1 MEEYLIVKQKSRYPI
16 AIAALLLLLAL
27 GYLIKI
33 LLFSNDIPERYL
45 KPILVSQ
52 VSLPNVLKGIGTIE
66 PTQRE
71 LLSAPLKGNINTL
84 TIREGQAIKKGQVL
98 AKLTN
103 YELEQD
109 IHNASYEQLNLESQ
123 VAIDKS
129 NLAIKLSQIK
139 VDLSKAKMALQ
150 QQSLE
155 LNANKVLMEQGII
168 SAIRFKQSEMLY
180 KQSELEVNAK
190 NDELSLFKDA
200 FDQQLIALNN
210 KVNIAKNKLSY
221 LQRRQEQLTLTAN
234 FDGTVSQ
241 NLAKLGQAVTQ
252 GQSLFELIETD
263 NLLAKIQ
270 VPQYSSTQLKIDQ
283 KADIV
288 TPSGT
293 IAAKVD
299 YIDTVIRNGAI
310 NVFLVLNAPP
320 PSWLRSSQAIEAH
333 IYLEQSLVVQN
344 IKKPNDFD
352 NYSKWKV
359 YEITPSS
366 KAILTNINYKTT
378 EQDTLSFNETLQS
391 NYVLLLPAD
400 YATKNNFDLIGAFK

>member
-16 AIAALLLLLAL
+16 AIAALLLLAL
-27 GYLIKI
+27 GYLIKT

-150 QQSLE
+150 QQALE

-190 NDELSLFKDA
+190 NGELSLFKEA
-200 FDQQLIALNN
+200 FDQQLIALDN
-210 KVNIAKNKLSY
+210 KVNISKNKLSY

-270 VPQYSSTQLKIDQ
+270 VPQYSSTQLKIGQ

-310 NVFLVLNAPP
+310 NVFLVLDASP

-333 IYLEQSLVVQN
+333 IYLEQSLVAQN

-352 NYSKWKV
+352 NYSLWKI

-366 KAILTNINYKTT
+366 KAILTHINYKTT
-378 EQDTLSFNETLQS
+378 EQDTLSFDESLQG
-391 NYVLLLPAD
+391 NYVLLLPAA
-400 YATKNNFDLIGAFK
+400 YATQSYLDLKEVF

>member
-1 MEEYLIVKQKSRYPI
+1 VEKLLIVKQKSRYPI
-16 AIAALLLLLAL
+16 AIAALLLLLVL
-27 GYLIKI
+27 GYLIKVV
-33 LLFSNDIPERYL
+33 LFSDDIPERYL

-71 LLSAPLKGNINTL
+71 LLSAPLKGNIKTL

-150 QQSLE
+150 QQALE

-180 KQSELEVNAK
+180 KQSQLEVNAK
-190 NDELSLFKDA
+190 NEELGLFTEA

-210 KVNIAKNKLSY
+210 KVNIAKNKFNY
-221 LQRRQEQLTLTAN
+221 LQKQQEQLTLKAN

-270 VPQYSSTQLKIDQ
+270 VPQYSSNQLKIGQ

-310 NVFLVLNAPP
+310 HVFLVLNAPP

-378 EQDTLSFNETLQS
+378 EQDTLSFNETLKS

>member
-16 AIAALLLLLAL
+16 AIAALLLLAL
-27 GYLIKI
+27 GYLIKT

-150 QQSLE
+150 QQALE

-190 NDELSLFKDA
+190 NGELSLFKEA
-200 FDQQLIALNN
+200 FDQQLIALDN
-210 KVNIAKNKLSY
+210 KVNISKNKLSY

-270 VPQYSSTQLKIDQ
+270 VPQYSSTQLKIGQ

-310 NVFLVLNAPP
+310 NVFLVLDASP

-333 IYLEQSLVVQN
+333 IYLEQSLVAQN

-352 NYSKWKV
+352 NHSLWKI

-366 KAILTNINYKTT
+366 KAILTHINYKTT
-378 EQDTLSFNETLQS
+378 EQDTLSFDESLQG
-391 NYVLLLPAD
+391 NYVLLLPAA
-400 YATKNNFDLIGAFK
+400 YATQSYLDLKEVF

>member
-1 MEEYLIVKQKSRYPI
+1 MEEYLIVKQKKKAPFI
-16 AIAALLLLLAL
+16 IGTLLLLIAL
-27 GYLIKI
+27 GYLIK
-33 LLFSNDIPERYL
+33 LALFSDGIPARYL
-45 KPILVSQ
+45 KPILVTKIS
-52 VSLPNVLKGIGTIE
+52 SPNVLKGIGTIE

-71 LLSAPLKGNINTL
+71 LLSAPLKGNIKAL

-129 NLAIKLSQIK
+129 NLTIKLSQIK
-139 VDLSKAKMALQ
+139 VDLSKAQMALQ

-155 LNANKVLMEQGII
+155 LNANKVLLEQGII

-190 NDELSLFKDA
+190 NDELGLFKDA
-200 FDQQLIALNN
+200 FDQQLIALDN

-270 VPQYSSTQLKIDQ
+270 VPQYSSTQLKIGQ

-333 IYLEQSLVVQN
+333 IYLEKSLLVQN
-344 IKKPNDFD
+344 IPKPNDFD
-352 NYSKWKV
+352 SHSQWKI
-359 YEITPSS
+359 YEVTPSS
-366 KAILTNINYKTT
+366 KAILTHINYKSS
-378 EQDTLSFNETLQS
+378 ERDTLSFNEPLKS

-400 YATKNNFDLIGAFK
+400 YATENNFDLIGAF

>member
-1 MEEYLIVKQKSRYPI
+1 MEEYLIVKQKKKAPFI
-16 AIAALLLLLAL
+16 IGALLLLIALA
-27 GYLIKI
+27 YLIK
-33 LLFSNDIPERYL
+33 LALFSDGIPARYL
-45 KPILVSQ
+45 KPILVTKIS
-52 VSLPNVLKGIGTIE
+52 SPNVLKGIGTIE

-71 LLSAPLKGNINTL
+71 LLSAPLKGNIKAL

-129 NLAIKLSQIK
+129 NLTIKLSQIK
-139 VDLSKAKMALQ
+139 VDLSKAQMALQ

-155 LNANKVLMEQGII
+155 LNANKVLLEQGII

-190 NDELSLFKDA
+190 NDELGLFKDA
-200 FDQQLIALNN
+200 FDQQLIALDN

-270 VPQYSSTQLKIDQ
+270 VPQYSSTQLKIGQ

-333 IYLEQSLVVQN
+333 IYLEKSLLVQN
-344 IKKPNDFD
+344 IPKPNDFD
-352 NYSKWKV
+352 SHSQWKI
-359 YEITPSS
+359 YEVTPSS
-366 KAILTNINYKTT
+366 KAILTHINYKSS
-378 EQDTLSFNETLQS
+378 ERDTLSFNEPLKS

-400 YATKNNFDLIGAFK
+400 YATENDFDLIGAF

>member
-150 QQSLE
+150 QQALE

-190 NDELSLFKDA
+190 NGELSLFKEA
-200 FDQQLIALNN
+200 FDQQLIALDN
-210 KVNIAKNKLSY
+210 KVNISKNKLSY

-270 VPQYSSTQLKIDQ
+270 VPQYSSTQLKIGQ

-310 NVFLVLNAPP
+310 NVFLVLDASP
-320 PSWLRSSQAIEAH
+320 PSWLRSSQ
-333 IYLEQSLVVQN
+333 
-344 IKKPNDFD
+344 
-352 NYSKWKV
+352 
-359 YEITPSS
+359 
-366 KAILTNINYKTT
+366 
-378 EQDTLSFNETLQS
+378 
-391 NYVLLLPAD
+391 
-400 YATKNNFDLIGAFK
+400 

>member
-1 MEEYLIVKQKSRYPI
+1 M
-16 AIAALLLLLAL
+16 LLLAL

-150 QQSLE
+150 QQALE

-190 NDELSLFKDA
+190 NGELSLFKEA
-200 FDQQLIALNN
+200 FDQQLIALDN
-210 KVNIAKNKLSY
+210 KVNISKNKLSY

-241 NLAKLGQAVTQ
+241 SLAKLGQAVTQ

-270 VPQYSSTQLKIDQ
+270 VPQYSSTQLKIGQ

-310 NVFLVLNAPP
+310 NVFLVLDASP

-333 IYLEQSLVVQN
+333 IYLEQSLVAQN

-352 NYSKWKV
+352 NYSLWKV

-366 KAILTNINYKTT
+366 KAILTHINYKTT
-378 EQDTLSFNETLQS
+378 EQDTLSFDESLQG
-391 NYVLLLPAD
+391 NYVLLLPAA
-400 YATKNNFDLIGAFK
+400 YATQSYLDLKEVF

>member
-150 QQSLE
+150 QQELE

-168 SAIRFKQSEMLY
+168 SAIRLSK
-180 KQSELEVNAK
+180 AK
-190 NDELSLFKDA
+190 CFTS
-200 FDQQLIALNN
+200 
-210 KVNIAKNKLSY
+210 KVNLKLMPKMVNLVY
-221 LQRRQEQLTLTAN
+221 LKRH
-234 FDGTVSQ
+234 
-241 NLAKLGQAVTQ
+241 
-252 GQSLFELIETD
+252 LI
-263 NLLAKIQ
+263 
-270 VPQYSSTQLKIDQ
+270 
-283 KADIV
+283 
-288 TPSGT
+288 
-293 IAAKVD
+293 
-299 YIDTVIRNGAI
+299 
-310 NVFLVLNAPP
+310 
-320 PSWLRSSQAIEAH
+320 
-333 IYLEQSLVVQN
+333 
-344 IKKPNDFD
+344 
-352 NYSKWKV
+352 
-359 YEITPSS
+359 
-366 KAILTNINYKTT
+366 
-378 EQDTLSFNETLQS
+378 S
-391 NYVLLLPAD
+391 N
-400 YATKNNFDLIGAFK
+400 

>member
-1 MEEYLIVKQKSRYPI
+1 MEEYLIVKQKKKASFI
-16 AIAALLLLLAL
+16 IGTLLLLIAL
-27 GYLIKI
+27 GYLIK
-33 LLFSNDIPERYL
+33 LALFSDGIPARYL
-45 KPILVSQ
+45 KPILVTKIS
-52 VSLPNVLKGIGTIE
+52 SPNVLKGIGTIE

-71 LLSAPLKGNINTL
+71 LLSAPLKGNIKAL

-129 NLAIKLSQIK
+129 NLTIKLSQIK
-139 VDLSKAKMALQ
+139 VDLSKAQMALQ

-190 NDELSLFKDA
+190 NDELGLFKDA
-200 FDQQLIALNN
+200 FDQQLIALDN
-210 KVNIAKNKLSY
+210 KINIAKNKLSY

-270 VPQYSSTQLKIDQ
+270 VPQYSSTQLKIGQ

-333 IYLEQSLVVQN
+333 IYLEKSLLVQN
-344 IKKPNDFD
+344 IPKPNDFD
-352 NYSKWKV
+352 SHSQWKI
-359 YEITPSS
+359 YEVTPSS
-366 KAILTNINYKTT
+366 KAILTHINYKSS
-378 EQDTLSFNETLQS
+378 ERDTLSFNEPLKS

-400 YATKNNFDLIGAFK
+400 YATENNFDLIGAF

>member
-1 MEEYLIVKQKSRYPI
+1 MEEYLIVKQKKKAPFI
-16 AIAALLLLLAL
+16 IGTLLLLIAL
-27 GYLIKI
+27 GYLIK
-33 LLFSNDIPERYL
+33 LALFSDGIPARYL
-45 KPILVSQ
+45 KPILVTKIS
-52 VSLPNVLKGIGTIE
+52 SPNVLKGIGTIE

-71 LLSAPLKGNINTL
+71 LLSAPLKGNIKAL

-129 NLAIKLSQIK
+129 NLTIKLSQIK
-139 VDLSKAKMALQ
+139 VDLSKAQMALQ

-190 NDELSLFKDA
+190 NDELGLFKDA
-200 FDQQLIALNN
+200 FDQQLIALDN
-210 KVNIAKNKLSY
+210 KINIAKNKLSY

-270 VPQYSSTQLKIDQ
+270 VPQYSSTQLKIGQ

-333 IYLEQSLVVQN
+333 IYLEKSLLVQN
-344 IKKPNDFD
+344 IPKPNDFD
-352 NYSKWKV
+352 SHSQWKI
-359 YEITPSS
+359 YEVTPSS
-366 KAILTNINYKTT
+366 KAILTHINYKSS
-378 EQDTLSFNETLQS
+378 ERDTLSFNEPLKS

-400 YATKNNFDLIGAFK
+400 YATENNFDLIGAF

>member
-1 MEEYLIVKQKSRYPI
+1 MEEFLIVKQKSRYPI
-16 AIAALLLLLAL
+16 AIAALLLLAL
-27 GYLIKI
+27 GYLIKT

-150 QQSLE
+150 QQALE

-190 NDELSLFKDA
+190 NGELSLFKEA
-200 FDQQLIALNN
+200 FDQQLIALDN
-210 KVNIAKNKLSY
+210 KVNISKNKLSY

-270 VPQYSSTQLKIDQ
+270 VPQYSSTQLKIGQ

-310 NVFLVLNAPP
+310 NVFLVLDASP

-333 IYLEQSLVVQN
+333 IYLEQSLVAQN

-352 NYSKWKV
+352 NYSLWKI

-366 KAILTNINYKTT
+366 KAILTHINYKTT
-378 EQDTLSFNETLQS
+378 EQDTLSFDESLQG
-391 NYVLLLPAD
+391 NYVLLLPAA
-400 YATKNNFDLIGAFK
+400 YATQSYLDLKEVF

>member
-98 AKLTN
+98 AKLIN

-150 QQSLE
+150 QQALE

-190 NDELSLFKDA
+190 NGELSLFKEA
-200 FDQQLIALNN
+200 FDQQLIALDN
-210 KVNIAKNKLSY
+210 KVNIAENKLSY

-241 NLAKLGQAVTQ
+241 NLTKLGQAVTQ
-252 GQSLFELIETD
+252 G
-263 NLLAKIQ
+263 
-270 VPQYSSTQLKIDQ
+270 
-283 KADIV
+283 
-288 TPSGT
+288 
-293 IAAKVD
+293 
-299 YIDTVIRNGAI
+299 
-310 NVFLVLNAPP
+310 
-320 PSWLRSSQAIEAH
+320 
-333 IYLEQSLVVQN
+333 
-344 IKKPNDFD
+344 
-352 NYSKWKV
+352 
-359 YEITPSS
+359 
-366 KAILTNINYKTT
+366 
-378 EQDTLSFNETLQS
+378 
-391 NYVLLLPAD
+391 
-400 YATKNNFDLIGAFK
+400 

>member
-150 QQSLE
+150 QQALE

-190 NDELSLFKDA
+190 NGELSLFREA
-200 FDQQLIALNN
+200 FDQQLIALDN
-210 KVNIAKNKLSY
+210 KVNISKNKLSY

-270 VPQYSSTQLKIDQ
+270 VPQYSSTQLKIGQ

-310 NVFLVLNAPP
+310 NVFLVLDASP

-333 IYLEQSLVVQN
+333 IYLEQSLVAQN

-352 NYSKWKV
+352 NYSLWKV

-366 KAILTNINYKTT
+366 KAILTHINYKTT
-378 EQDTLSFNETLQS
+378 EQDTLSFDESLQG
-391 NYVLLLPAD
+391 NYVLLLPAA
-400 YATKNNFDLIGAFK
+400 YATQSYLDLKEVF

>member
-150 QQSLE
+150 QQALE

-190 NDELSLFKDA
+190 NGELSLFKEA
-200 FDQQLIALNN
+200 FDQQLIALDN
-210 KVNIAKNKLSY
+210 KVNISKNKLSY

-241 NLAKLGQAVTQ
+241 SLAKLGQAVTQ

-270 VPQYSSTQLKIDQ
+270 VPQYSSTQLKIGQ

-310 NVFLVLNAPP
+310 NVFLVLDASP

-333 IYLEQSLVVQN
+333 IYLEQSLVAQN

-352 NYSKWKV
+352 NYSLWKV

-366 KAILTNINYKTT
+366 KAILTHINYKTT
-378 EQDTLSFNETLQS
+378 EQDTLSFDESLQG
-391 NYVLLLPAD
+391 NYVLLLPAA
-400 YATKNNFDLIGAFK
+400 YATQSYLDLKEVF